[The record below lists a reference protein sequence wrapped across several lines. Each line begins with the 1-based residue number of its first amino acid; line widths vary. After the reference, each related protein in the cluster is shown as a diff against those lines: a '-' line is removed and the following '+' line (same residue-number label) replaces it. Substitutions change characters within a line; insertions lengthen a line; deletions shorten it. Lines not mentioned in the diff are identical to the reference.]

1 MSVPRSTPRRRLT
14 ALAGVTSVLLLATM
28 LSAGPAPAQVAC
40 DTSTI
45 TIVPQDDLTP
55 GVTGDGVTT
64 LAANTAAPFDF
75 EVVGTIPDGWMLG
88 LDAIVIHITGPTE
101 FLDETGG
108 VFFGMSGS
116 PAYVGGDLAGAVS
129 GVFWDDPTFGVLT
142 PAQAML
148 DVMDAAQPPA
158 PLAQKIVPTDAVRR
172 SMARIQGESVSSV
185 TGSFQQL
192 PTPLAVS
199 GLSRRQAA
207 ELQARLDER
216 GENFWVYRAASAK
229 TTANAALD
237 PTPFAPGE
245 TLGAAVSYGDA
256 SYYATG
262 TATFICG
269 DYVAAF
275 GHPFFYDAPGEISLG
290 LSGAEGLMVLKPLGY
305 PGYRYALLT
314 EPRGTIV
321 QDRFAGIVGLQGVA
335 PPSVPVTSD
344 LENLDEGNTRLGT
357 TEAIHTWGWWLEEIV
372 WAHLWSNFAATFG
385 HYGGGTSR
393 LDWTLTGHTASGPF
407 TVTDFSMASSPWDVT
422 DSMWP
427 LISSIDALQFNE
439 FEEVTFDGVATTGWV
454 TKDRLEGT
462 IGQVLLS
469 STSFPTPKETNVI
482 RARPGDV
489 VTIAI
494 TFDMLEGGTQPVIAT
509 LTVPKRPS
517 KNIEIKMRGGRD
529 RSRYW
534 DAGSFDELLDLLQ
547 AKEHTNDL
555 VITGIRPTQRLP
567 QEFVVGG
574 KDRFYVRTKW

>member
-1 MSVPRSTPRRRLT
+1 MSAPRSTPRRRLT
-14 ALAGVTSVLLLATM
+14 AIAGFTSLLLLATM

-45 TIVPQDDLTP
+45 AIVPQGNLTP
-55 GVTGDGVTT
+55 GTIGNGVTT
-64 LAANTAAPFDF
+64 LAQNIPAPFDF

-88 LDAIVIHITGPTE
+88 LDAIVIHITGPQE

-116 PAYVGGDLAGAVS
+116 PALVGGDLAGAVS

-158 PLAQKIVPTDAVRR
+158 PLAQRIVPTDAVRR
-172 SMARIQGESVSSV
+172 AMARIQGESVSSV
-185 TGSFQQL
+185 SGSFEQL

-207 ELQARLDER
+207 ELQTRLDER
-216 GENFWVYRAASAK
+216 GENFHVYRAASA
-229 TTANAALD
+229 TSSAALD
-237 PTPFAPGE
+237 PTQFDPGE
-245 TLGAAVSYGDA
+245 TLGAAISYGDA

-262 TATFICG
+262 TATFVCG

-321 QDRFAGIVGLQGVA
+321 QDRFAGIVGAVGQV
-335 PPSVPVTSD
+335 PPSVPITSD
-344 LENLDEGNTRLGT
+344 LQNLDDLTSRQGE

-372 WAHLWSNFAATFG
+372 WAHLWSNFAAAFG
-385 HYGGGTSR
+385 HFGGGTSR
-393 LDWTLTGHTASGPF
+393 LEWTLSGHTAAGAF
-407 TVTDFSMASSPWDVT
+407 TVSDFSMASSPWDVT

-427 LISSIDALQFNE
+427 LISAIDALQFNG
-439 FEEVTFDGVATTGWV
+439 FEDVTFDGIDSTGWV
-454 TKDRLEGT
+454 TQERLEGR
-462 IGQVLLS
+462 IDQVMLS
-469 STSFPTPKETNVI
+469 STSFPSPTEHNVI
-482 RARPGDV
+482 RAAPGDT
-489 VTIAI
+489 VTVDI
-494 TFDMLEGGTQPVIAT
+494 TLDMLEGDDVSVTAS
-509 LTVPKRPS
+509 LTVPKKSPR
-517 KNIEIKMRGGRD
+517 NIEISMRG
-529 RSRYW
+529 RSRTRYW
-534 DAGSFDELLDLLQ
+534 DAESFDELLDLLV
-547 AKEHTNDL
+547 AKGT
-555 VITGIRPTQRLP
+555 
-567 QEFVVGG
+567 
-574 KDRFYVRTKW
+574 RTTW